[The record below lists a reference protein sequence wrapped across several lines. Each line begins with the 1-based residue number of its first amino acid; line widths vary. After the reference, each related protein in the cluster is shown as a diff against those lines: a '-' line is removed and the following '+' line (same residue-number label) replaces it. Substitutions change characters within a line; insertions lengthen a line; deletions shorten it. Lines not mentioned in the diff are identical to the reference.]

1 MDLNNLK
8 NVFPPMPEEIKTK
21 INLELENQFRKEN
34 LSMKK
39 HNKYSFVK
47 IAAAI
52 TTAAAALAICVAA
65 PKLNDK
71 NNPHIPS
78 DTVNVTEADRLAPN
92 NFSIISYGVD
102 DSAGELIS
110 SDNDDKLLTFCDQ
123 GVGSLPYI
131 GTLFKINGDNIAHVY
146 ISIDKNGFY
155 SLEREVNLSDTEA
168 DEVIP
173 KTYDYSKEDYAKY
186 GDSGNWTIDHMVSIG
201 NVIDT
206 DYDADAY
213 YGFYIPQEEIDK
225 IEASGLDD
233 IKKEFQEAYGTFDDA
248 NLNITITYTDGSQMS
263 RSYKLKAGK
272 IKLDI
277 DENNKILG
285 TLDEFAADDEPY
297 VYGLLGELQ
306 E

>member
-1 MDLNNLK
+1 MNLNNLK
-8 NVFPPMPEEIKTK
+8 NEFPPIPEEIKTK
-21 INLELENQFRKEN
+21 INLELKNQLRKEN

-39 HNKYSFVK
+39 HSKYSFVK
-47 IAAAI
+47 MATAI
-52 TTAAAALAICVAA
+52 TASAAALAICVAS

-92 NFSIISYGVD
+92 NFSIVSYDVN

-110 SDNDDKLLTFCDQ
+110 SDNDDKLLTFSDQ
-123 GVGSLPYI
+123 GCGSPSYI

-146 ISIDKNGFY
+146 MSIDKNGFY
-155 SLEREVNLSDTEA
+155 SLERKVNLSDTEA

-173 KTYDYSKEDYAKY
+173 KTYDYSKEDYAQY
-186 GDSGNWTIDHMVSIG
+186 GDFGNWTVDHMVSIG

-225 IEASGLDD
+225 IEASDLDD
-233 IKKEFQEAYGTFDDA
+233 IKKEFYEACETFDDA

-272 IKLDI
+272 LKLDI
-277 DENNKILG
+277 DENGHILG
-285 TLDEFAADDEPY
+285 RLREFAADDEPY
-297 VYGLLGELQ
+297 VYGILGELQ